1 MLDKNY
7 NVKIADFGFAA
18 PAEGRDGGGFLET
31 QLGTISYMAPEIHK
45 GEKYDGKAV
54 DVFAAAII
62 LFVVMTQRPPFA
74 SGHPDDVH
82 YGLVASGGDQASM
95 FWQAHAEAN
104 DDEDIYS
111 SEFKDMFEKMMKMN
125 PDERLTIAEILSH
138 PWMQGDTTPHDEIFE
153 DFSNRKKI
161 VDENAH
167 NEREE
172 KRKNRKDVK
181 PTKRRAVGDGEE
193 ADESDPRDMWKE
205 LDIPDY
211 DVHMEKTT
219 KFFTTGAPLD
229 YMLSLFNYFEKEA
242 ITYKINGTNL

>member
-1 MLDKNY
+1 
-7 NVKIADFGFAA
+7 
-18 PAEGRDGGGFLET
+18 
-31 QLGTISYMAPEIHK
+31 
-45 GEKYDGKAV
+45 
-54 DVFAAAII
+54 
-62 LFVVMTQRPPFA
+62 
-74 SGHPDDVH
+74 
-82 YGLVASGGDQASM
+82 
-95 FWQAHAEAN
+95 
-104 DDEDIYS
+104 
-111 SEFKDMFEKMMKMN
+111 MKMN
-125 PDERLTIAEILSH
+125 PDERLTIDEILSH
-138 PWMQGDTTPHDEIFE
+138 PWMQGDVTPHDEIME

-193 ADESDPRDMWKE
+193 VDESDPRDMWKE

-211 DVHMEKTT
+211 EVHMEKTT

-242 ITYKINGTNL
+242 ITYKINGANL